1 MANSSFTLCTYNIR
15 FILDRWDER
24 RPFLEDA
31 LTRTGA
37 DVFALQE
44 VNIGHYWGQHHE
56 LRALLSTQDA
66 ALSAFPSPGARV
78 YIQAIPLL
86 GYLFRCGNPLAAVFY
101 DGCAWFNKRCLGAI
115 LGRFTQAIYH
125 RPILRALTFVGLG
138 SAWVF
143 GTALLAK
150 DELAPAAHDTLIL
163 SDWKVAQCV
172 QLTVGGSVV
181 LVANVHLSSGGD
193 EEGLR
198 TDQITKTI
206 EWLLAMQTETIA
218 GIVIVGD
225 FNCVPNG
232 DCYRAIQALGFR
244 SAHQLI
250 HGKEPEK
257 TFHQG
262 LEAPTKDVDDEK
274 TLDYVFVY
282 GQVTPQTINVIGT
295 ECCNDDTTLYPSD
308 HFGLVAKLLVSE
320 SPRPAEAATADA

>member
-1 MANSSFTLCTYNIR
+1 MSNTLTLCTYNIR

-24 RPFLEDA
+24 RPFLEEA

-37 DVFALQE
+37 D
-44 VNIGHYWGQHHE
+44 GQHHE
-56 LRALLSTQDA
+56 LRDLLSTQDT

-86 GYLFRCGNPLAAVFY
+86 GYLFRSGNPLAAVFY
-101 DGCAWFNKRCLGAI
+101 DGCAWFNKHCLGAI
-115 LGRFTQAIYH
+115 LGRFTQVIYH
-125 RPILRALTFVGLG
+125 RPILRALTFVSLG

-150 DELAPAAHDTLIL
+150 EALSPAAHDTLLL
-163 SDWKVAQCV
+163 SDWKVAQSV

-181 LVANVHLSSGGD
+181 LVANVHLSSGDD

-206 EWLLAMQTETIA
+206 QWLLAMQTESIA

-225 FNCVPNG
+225 FNCVPDG
-232 DCYRAIQALGFR
+232 GCYRTIQALGFR
-244 SAHQLI
+244 SAHQLL
-250 HGKEPEK
+250 HRKEPEK

-262 LEAPTKDVDDEK
+262 LEAPTKDVGDEK

-282 GQVTPQTINVIGT
+282 GTVTPQTINVIGS
-295 ECCNDDTTLYPSD
+295 ECCNGDTTLYPSD
-308 HFGLVAKLLVSE
+308 HFGLVAKLLVGE
-320 SPRPAEAATADA
+320 SPRPVEVANSDS